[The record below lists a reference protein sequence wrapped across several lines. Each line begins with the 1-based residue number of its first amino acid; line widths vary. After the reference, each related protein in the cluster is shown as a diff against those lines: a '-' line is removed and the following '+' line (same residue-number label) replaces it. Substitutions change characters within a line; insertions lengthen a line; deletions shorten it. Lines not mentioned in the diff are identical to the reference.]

1 MEDGVHDLP
10 CRGCGATLERDARY
24 CGRCGRAREP
34 LDAMLIELSPLG
46 GRSASPSA
54 QTAVVSGRLSDRR
67 RTLTIVGVVVVVALA
82 ALVVTK
88 LVARSDGARSDAPAE
103 PRRSTRSMIEPGAA
117 AEPTTRDTAPD
128 LSRFAPS
135 TFTTLAPMAAP
146 PTIPYVNQRR
156 GEVLDAAQAGRS
168 IYLSDG
174 RTLVRIDLSTGLVTT
189 RQLSSFEG
197 GPPLTVAGERLVLL
211 ANGPGLTSLPAD
223 LSGEA
228 VTLRGTDGFTNVM
241 GAQAVDA
248 GGAWLARYPSDATG
262 SIALRRFDGS
272 GRVLGQVALPM
283 AAVVAGFVG
292 EVVVV
297 RAHGRIWILHLDGRL
312 TPYAVGTVAAV
323 GGEFI
328 LWLGCDDAARC
339 SYHLGTP
346 ANADIG
352 RTSLQTSFL
361 LPRFGGEGAGLA
373 GSRAL
378 SPDGMTLVAQV
389 ATSQVD
395 GRPRVV
401 DLATG
406 STLDSP
412 GTKDPSAWT
421 PDGQW
426 LVEMTIGLD
435 LVATNVRTGRAVPIA
450 YPGLID
456 FRSSNRSIVVG

>member
-67 RTLTIVGVVVVVALA
+67 RTPTIVGVVVVVALA

-88 LVARSDGARSDAPAE
+88 LVARSDDAGSDAP
-103 PRRSTRSMIEPGAA
+103 

-135 TFTTLAPMAAP
+135 TFTTLAPTAAP

-197 GPPLTVAGERLVLL
+197 GPPLTGAGERLVLL

-297 RAHGRIWILHLDGRL
+297 SAHGRIWILHLDGRL

-421 PDGQW
+421 PDGQR
-426 LVEMTIGLD
+426 LVEVTIGLD

-450 YPGLID
+450 YPALID
-456 FRSSNRSIVVG
+456 FLRLRFIVVG